1 MRIILALLV
10 MSVLLFGCTQ
20 PSGNTSNTQNIS
32 NTTTGTASAA
42 STTVIIQGFA
52 FSPAEITVKQGDTVK
67 WINKDSAPHTVKFDS
82 FVSSSLSNGDTFEHK
97 FTEAPGEYSYICG
110 IHTSM
115 KGKITVTD

>member
-1 MRIILALLV
+1 MRNMLAILVIA
-10 MSVLLFGCTQ
+10 VLLFGCTQ
-20 PSGNTSNTQNIS
+20 PGGNTSNTGNTA
-32 NTTTGTASAA
+32 NTTIGNTSAA

-67 WINKDSAPHTVKFDS
+67 WINKDSAPHAVKFDS